1 MSNFTVL
8 SVYSLFLNFYCN
20 EYLKKITCSRLL
32 KIYRSSRPEVF
43 CEKGVLRN
51 IAKFTG
57 KHLYQSFYLNK
68 VATLWK
74 RDSGTGVLCEFCEIS
89 KNTFFYRTP
98 LVAAFESNGFYQ
110 RRETSK
116 NSEIRLIRTSF
127 WAIHK
132 HKQFSQNAPS
142 KMLDWAIHPW
152 ISMMDR
158 NSW

>member
-1 MSNFTVL
+1 MNTWR
-8 SVYSLFLNFYCN
+8 
-20 EYLKKITCSRLL
+20 RLL
-32 KIYRSSRPEVF
+32 AQDSSKSTEAVAQRCSVKKVFLEISQNLRENTCTRASIY
-43 CEKGVLRN
+43 
-51 IAKFTG
+51 
-57 KHLYQSFYLNK
+57 K

-127 WAIHK
+127 PAIHK
-132 HKQFSQNAPS
+132 HKQFLQNAPS
-142 KMLDWAIHPW
+142 KMLDWVIHPW
-152 ISMMDR
+152 IWMMDR